1 MEARSVLCV
10 ALILASC
17 LSQARTFPEDMRIL
31 AFGDSLTSG
40 VGGSGTNYPEQ
51 LSMWLRVEVI
61 NAGGNGETSEDGL
74 RRLSPAL
81 RKWQPHLL
89 ILCLGLNDAANGIDP
104 EQTRRNLIEMLQIAR
119 EHQVPSLV
127 LALPA
132 HASAVADPLYASA
145 AKAGK
150 ASIDDFSMVSVLSNP
165 ALKAGLV
172 HANREG
178 YKQLALSLAERL
190 RETWP
195 LLEARRHP

>member
-1 MEARSVLCV
+1 MEARSVLCA

-89 ILCLGLNDAANGIDP
+89 ILCLGL
-104 EQTRRNLIEMLQIAR
+104 
-119 EHQVPSLV
+119 
-127 LALPA
+127 
-132 HASAVADPLYASA
+132 
-145 AKAGK
+145 
-150 ASIDDFSMVSVLSNP
+150 SIRSPVWSWHYRLMP
-165 ALKAGLV
+165 ALLLIRCMPAPRK
-172 HANREG
+172 
-178 YKQLALSLAERL
+178 LAKRPSMIFQWSACSQIQR
-190 RETWP
+190 
-195 LLEARRHP
+195 